1 MVVAKSGTEKCLEDF
16 VELSAEPR
24 DCPESADMLKCANK
38 ISKSINKECCCKE
51 FNTGERIKVASTGN
65 QVLLDK
71 KGEKIRM
78 EINMKVL
85 CIGENPVL

>member
-1 MVVAKSGTEKCLEDF
+1 MVVAKSGIEKCLEDF
-16 VELSAEPR
+16 VALSAEPR
-24 DCPESADMLKCANK
+24 DCPESADMLKQGANK

-71 KGEKIRM
+71 KEKKIS
-78 EINMKVL
+78 EWK
-85 CIGENPVL
+85 